1 MVEVWVDTALSLSN
15 RDLKLMQRLVSR
27 QTDLRPTARQDDTGI
42 ARHLH

>member
-1 MVEVWVDTALSLSN
+1 VDTALGLSG

-27 QTDLRPTARQDDTGI
+27 QTDRRPTARQDDSGM

>member
-1 MVEVWVDTALSLSN
+1 MDTALSLSS

-27 QTDLRPTARQDDTGI
+27 QTDLRPTAGQDDSGM